1 MIGSIAGDIIGSVY
15 EYDNIKTKDFR
26 LFGRYSDITDD
37 TIMTV
42 AVERVMLDEAKKKIK
57 TPPVLLKRK
66 LVKSMTELGRKYPN
80 YGYGEQF
87 SRWLK
92 SKHPKP
98 YNSYGN
104 GSAMRVSSV
113 GMLFDSLDD
122 VLKYAKMSAE
132 VSHNH
137 PEGIKGAQAVAAA
150 VYMAHNGATKKE
162 IWEDLEALSHYDL
175 NHSCEEIRNYKMDG
189 TCQKSVPEAITA
201 FLEGE
206 SFEDVIRT
214 AVSIGGDSDTIA
226 CIAGGIAEAY
236 YGKVPEEIQR
246 HVQNKLLPDLLVV
259 VNEFY
264 DFIDHKNKK
273 EIGAYHPD

>member
-1 MIGSIAGDIIGSVY
+1 MFGNIAGDIIGSVY
-15 EYDNIKTKDFR
+15 EYDNIKTKDFH

-42 AVERVMLDEAKKKIK
+42 AVERVMLDEAKRKIK
-57 TPPVLLKRK
+57 IPPVLLKRK

-92 SKHPKP
+92 SKYPKP
-98 YNSYGN
+98 YNSCGN

-122 VLKYAKMSAE
+122 VLKYAKISAE

-137 PEGIKGAQAVAAA
+137 PEGIKGAQAVATA
-150 VYMAHNGATKKE
+150 VYMARTGATKKE
-162 IWEDLEALSHYDL
+162 IWKDIEKLYHYDL
-175 NHSCEEIRNYKMDG
+175 NRSCDEIRKTYKMEES
-189 TCQKSVPEAITA
+189 CQKSVPEAITA

-206 SFEDVIRT
+206 NFEDTIRT

-236 YGKVPEEIQR
+236 YGKVPENIRFQVR
-246 HVQNKLLPDLLVV
+246 NKLPSDLLDVV
-259 VNEFY
+259 DEFY
-264 DFIDHKNKK
+264 QYLNGKR
-273 EIGAYHPD
+273 

>member
-1 MIGSIAGDIIGSVY
+1 M
-15 EYDNIKTKDFR
+15 
-26 LFGRYSDITDD
+26 FGRYSDITDD
-37 TIMTV
+37 TVMTV
-42 AVERVMLDEAKKKIK
+42 AVERVMLEEAKRKIK
-57 TPPVLLKRK
+57 MPSALLRRK
-66 LVKSMTELGRKYPN
+66 LVKSMVEFGQRYPN

-92 SKHPKP
+92 NKHPKP

-104 GSAMRVSSV
+104 GSAMRVASV

-122 VLKYAKMSAE
+122 VLKYAKISAE

-150 VYMAHNGATKKE
+150 VYMARNGATKKE
-162 IWEDLEALSHYDL
+162 IWEDIEGLTHYDL
-175 NHSCEEIRNYKMDG
+175 DHSCEEIRNYRMDG
-189 TCQKSVPEAITA
+189 SCQKSVPEAITA